1 MPYDSGNSDNF
12 ISESFSIS
20 DYSSGNFDFTDLSG
34 GDGLLLSGDQ
44 LSGESNSS
52 SEVGEDSQYD
62 TDYSDLLGSIDS
74 YCSLSLEQIESLS
87 VQLDNLNTNVCIL
100 NENIKFGIGLLFT
113 LTFLLFLKFIYN
125 IFIKVLGL
133 GKA

>member
-20 DYSSGNFDFTDLSG
+20 DYSSGNFDSTDLSG
-34 GDGLLLSGDQ
+34 GDGLLLSRDQ

-100 NENIKFGIGLLFT
+100 NENISI
-113 LTFLLFLKFIYN
+113 
-125 IFIKVLGL
+125 
-133 GKA
+133 

>member
-20 DYSSGNFDFTDLSG
+20 DYSSGNFDSTDLSG
-34 GDGLLLSGDQ
+34 VDGLLLSGDQ
-44 LSGESNSS
+44 LSEESNSS

-62 TDYSDLLGSIDS
+62 TDYSDLLGSIDT

-87 VQLDNLNTNVCIL
+87 VQLDNLNTNIS
-100 NENIKFGIGLLFT
+100 I
-113 LTFLLFLKFIYN
+113 
-125 IFIKVLGL
+125 
-133 GKA
+133 

>member
-20 DYSSGNFDFTDLSG
+20 DYSSGNFDSTDLSG
-34 GDGLLLSGDQ
+34 GDGLLLSRDQ

-125 IFIKVLGL
+125 IFTQ
-133 GKA
+133 A